1 MRTRPLPTFRAV
13 LVAVA
18 AVVVVGLAGGCG
30 AAPTDSSA
38 VAPGGGNPDQLTP
51 GPYAQFD
58 HDAAQRVHTVA
69 QWDAPQSLVVNQ
81 ATRIALSMGQSQQI
95 ADKVDKLVKDRVTT
109 PAGEV
114 FVGSTVAVTLQ
125 ADPEDA
131 DVTPS
136 DKINVSTGSDI
147 AMLWTWLVKAK
158 HPTGALELTAHMEI
172 PLSDGHV
179 ATNDLPFTIP
189 VTRTFGYTMN
199 EVLTNW
205 ATWSGVATSVIGVG
219 GWFLRRRQ
227 KRRKAAAA
235 PVDATA
241 SV

>member
-1 MRTRPLPTFRAV
+1 V
-13 LVAVA
+13 LAAVA
-18 AVVVVGLAGGCG
+18 TVIVVGLATGC
-30 AAPTDSSA
+30 ASAPTNSA
-38 VAPGGGNPDQLTP
+38 VAPGGGYPDQVP
-51 GPYAQFD
+51 YGPYAQFD
-58 HDAAQRVHTVA
+58 RDAAQMVHTVA
-69 QWDAPQSLVVNQ
+69 QWDAPKSLVVNQ
-81 ATRIALSMGQSQQI
+81 ATRIALSMGQSKQI
-95 ADKVDKLVKDRVTT
+95 ADKVDKLVKDGVTT

-131 DVTPS
+131 DITPS

-158 HPTGALELTAHMEI
+158 HPTDALELTAHMEI

-205 ATWSGVATSVIGVG
+205 ATWSGVATSAIGVG

-227 KRRKAAAA
+227 KRRKAAA
-235 PVDATA
+235 VTETA
-241 SV
+241 GASA